1 MTLILL
7 IISILMILVLII
19 KSKLNTKE

>member
-7 IISILMILVLII
+7 IISILMILIPII
-19 KSKLNTKE
+19 KSKLKTKE